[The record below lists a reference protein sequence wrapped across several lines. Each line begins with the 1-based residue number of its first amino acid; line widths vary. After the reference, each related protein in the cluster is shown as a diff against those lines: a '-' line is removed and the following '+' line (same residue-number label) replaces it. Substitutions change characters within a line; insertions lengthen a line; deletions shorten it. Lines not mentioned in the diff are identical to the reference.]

1 VRCTNTAAE
10 YNNTKKQL
18 REPLPHPVNLD
29 AAYKALPPC
38 VSNFD
43 TVPAQSFCAEIS
55 KNLESFRRFGWR
67 SYFRFLRKISMT
79 FEALGLNPSILA
91 ALTEA
96 GYTAPTPVQQQAVP
110 AAIEGKDL
118 LVSSQTGSGKTAAFM
133 LPSLHRLAALDAGQQ
148 GRTPNQEKQAAQ
160 ARGERP
166 RFRPAQPKMLVLT
179 PTRELALQVTTNT
192 AKYSINLR
200 RIKAVSI
207 LGGMPYPKQMQLLAK
222 NPEILVATPGR
233 LIDHMESGKIDFSQ
247 LEILVLD
254 EADRMLDMGFIDDIE
269 KIVAATPA
277 SRQTMLF
284 SATLDGV
291 VGNMARRI
299 TKDPLVIQ
307 VSSTTSRHENIAQVV
322 HFVDDLSHKN
332 RLLDHLLRDEAMD
345 QAVVFTATKRDAD
358 TIADRLNIAGFS
370 AAALHGDM
378 HQGARNRTLDG
389 LRRGN
394 VKVLVA
400 TDVAA
405 RGIDVPSITHVF
417 NYDLPKFPEDYVH
430 RIGRT
435 GRAGRNGQAVS
446 LVNHAENMHV
456 RRIERFTKQT
466 IPVEVVEGFEPKRSA
481 PPRSAARPGW
491 KPGDGRNAK
500 PGQRSFSKPRSE
512 GGHYRSEGAPF
523 RAEGTEGR
531 PFRSE
536 GNFRKE
542 GGGYR
547 NDSPGYRTERTDSGF
562 RKEGANA
569 RERGESNFRSRE
581 GSSYNKG
588 PRSDA
593 PRRPWGER

>member
-1 VRCTNTAAE
+1 
-10 YNNTKKQL
+10 
-18 REPLPHPVNLD
+18 
-29 AAYKALPPC
+29 
-38 VSNFD
+38 
-43 TVPAQSFCAEIS
+43 
-55 KNLESFRRFGWR
+55 
-67 SYFRFLRKISMT
+67 MT
-79 FEALGLNPSILA
+79 FEALGLHASIIQ
-91 ALTEA
+91 ALTDA
-96 GYTAPTPVQQQAVP
+96 GYTKPTSVQSQSIP
-110 AAIEGKDL
+110 AAIEGRDL

-133 LPSLHRLAALDAGQQ
+133 LPALHKFVSADQVGGAIK
-148 GRTPNQEKQAAQ
+148 TPNQEMQSAR
-160 ARGERP
+160 ARGDRP
-166 RFRPAQPKMLVLT
+166 RFKAAQPKMLVLT
-179 PTRELALQVTTNT
+179 PTRELALQITSATE
-192 AKYSINLR
+192 KYSVNNR

-254 EADRMLDMGFIDDIE
+254 EADRMLDMGFVDDIE

-277 SRQTMLF
+277 GRQTMLF

-299 TKDPLVIQ
+299 TNNPLVIQ
-307 VSSTTSRHENIAQVV
+307 IAGSASKHENIVQRV

-332 RLLDHLLRDEAMD
+332 RLLDHLLRDETLD

-389 LRRGN
+389 MRRGQ

-435 GRAGRNGQAVS
+435 GRAGRNGLAIS
-446 LVNHAENMHV
+446 LVNHAEGMNV
-456 RRIERFTKQT
+456 KRIERFTKQL
-466 IPVEVVEGFEPKRSA
+466 IPVNVIEGFEPKKTASATRST
-481 PPRSAARPGW
+481 PRPGSW
-491 KPGDGRNAK
+491 KPGDNRGGAK
-500 PGQRSFSKPRSE
+500 PGQRTFSKP
-512 GGHYRSEGAPF
+512 GAPS
-523 RAEGTEGR
+523 T
-531 PFRSE
+531 
-536 GNFRKE
+536 
-542 GGGYR
+542 GGGYK
-547 NDSPGYRTERTDSGF
+547 G
-562 RKEGANA
+562 
-569 RERGESNFRSRE
+569 SN
-581 GSSYNKG
+581 
-588 PRSDA
+588 PRSSDGA
-593 PRRPWGER
+593 RRSYDDR

>member
-1 VRCTNTAAE
+1 
-10 YNNTKKQL
+10 
-18 REPLPHPVNLD
+18 
-29 AAYKALPPC
+29 
-38 VSNFD
+38 
-43 TVPAQSFCAEIS
+43 
-55 KNLESFRRFGWR
+55 
-67 SYFRFLRKISMT
+67 MT
-79 FEALGLNPSILA
+79 FEALGLHTSILN
-91 ALTEA
+91 ALTES
-96 GYTAPTPVQQQAVP
+96 GYTAPTPVQQQAIP

-133 LPSLHRLAALDAGQQ
+133 LPSLHLLASAPYTGAGK
-148 GRTPNQEKQAAQ
+148 TAAQ
-160 ARGERP
+160 EAQSARARGERP
-166 RFRPAQPKMLVLT
+166 RFRPATPKMLVLT

-192 AKYSINLR
+192 TKYTSQLR
-200 RIKAVSI
+200 HIKSVAI
-207 LGGMPYPKQMQLLAK
+207 LGGMPYPKQMQLLSR

-233 LIDHMESGKIDFSQ
+233 LIDHMEQGKIDFSQ
-247 LEILVLD
+247 LQILVLD

-269 KIVAATPA
+269 KIVAATPD

-299 TKDPLVIQ
+299 TKEPQIIQ
-307 VSSTTSRHENIAQVV
+307 INTATTKHENIMQRV

-332 RLLDHLLRDEAMD
+332 RLLDHLLRDETMD

-405 RGIDVPSITHVF
+405 RGIDVPNITHVF

-435 GRAGRNGQAVS
+435 GRAGRNGVAVS
-446 LVNHAENMHV
+446 LVNHAENMLV
-456 RRIERFTKQT
+456 RRIERLTRQP
-466 IPVEVVEGFEPKRSA
+466 IPVEVIEGFEPKRAA
-481 PPRSAARPGW
+481 PSRSASRPGW

-500 PGQRSFSKPRSE
+500 PGQRSFSNPRSE
-512 GGHYRSEGAPF
+512 GGHYRSEGNPF
-523 RAEGTEGR
+523 AGERREGGYRNEGGFRGERSEGGFRNRNEGGVRAEGGFRPEGGFRQRNEGGFRNER
-531 PFRSE
+531 PESAPRNEGGFRNRADGGGFRPE
-536 GNFRKE
+536 GGFRKE
-542 GGGYR
+542 GG
-547 NDSPGYRTERTDSGF
+547 F
-562 RKEGANA
+562 
-569 RERGESNFRSRE
+569 RERGESTFRNRDRDA
-581 GSSYNKG
+581 GGFKG
-588 PRSDA
+588 PRTDA
-593 PRRPWGER
+593 PRRPWGDR

>member
-1 VRCTNTAAE
+1 M
-10 YNNTKKQL
+10 
-18 REPLPHPVNLD
+18 
-29 AAYKALPPC
+29 
-38 VSNFD
+38 
-43 TVPAQSFCAEIS
+43 SFETI
-55 KNLESFRRFGWR
+55 
-67 SYFRFLRKISMT
+67 
-79 FEALGLNPSILA
+79 GLNPSILK
-91 ALTEA
+91 ALLDS
-96 GYTAPTPVQQQAVP
+96 GYTTPTPVQEEAIP
-110 AAIEGKDL
+110 AAIAGKDL

-133 LPSLHRLAALDAGQQ
+133 LPSLHRLAGNESDAAQ
-148 GRTPNQEKQAAQ
+148 GRTPNQEKQAAA

-166 RFRPAQPKMLVLT
+166 RFKAAQPKMLVLT

-192 AKYSINLR
+192 DKYSVNLR

-207 LGGMPYPKQMQLLAK
+207 LGGMPYPKQMQLLSR

-233 LIDHMESGKIDFSQ
+233 LIDHMESGKIDFSELQ
-247 LEILVLD
+247 ILVLD

-269 KIVAATPA
+269 KIVAATPEN
-277 SRQTMLF
+277 RQTMLF

-299 TKDPLVIQ
+299 TKNPQVIQ
-307 VSSTTSRHENIAQVV
+307 IMQAANKHENITQRV

-332 RLLDHLLRDEAMD
+332 RLLDHLLRDESMD

-389 LRRGN
+389 MRRGS

-405 RGIDVPSITHVF
+405 RGIDVPTITHVV

-435 GRAGRNGQAVS
+435 GRAGRNGLAIS
-446 LVNHAENMHV
+446 LVNHAEGMNV
-456 RRIERFTKQT
+456 KRIERFTKQL
-466 IPVEVVEGFEPKRSA
+466 IPVGTVEGFEPKRSA

-491 KPGDGRNAK
+491 KPGADRGGK
-500 PGQRSFSKPRSE
+500 PGQRSFAKPGAPRDGAPREGGHFRSE
-512 GGHYRSEGAPF
+512 G
-523 RAEGTEGR
+523 T

-536 GNFRKE
+536 GTPFRKE
-542 GGGYR
+542 GGGFR
-547 NDSPGYRTERTDSGF
+547 RDST
-562 RKEGANA
+562 AA
-569 RERGESNFRSRE
+569 A
-581 GSSYNKG
+581 